1 MVRSIIFGAAQ
12 LMNIKNMFRSISAG
26 AYWKERTIA
35 VFMVSV
41 YLLGNIVE
49 LIEGKVTDDPAAIWI
64 AGVLLGISVVW
75 LSATKNYKG
84 YTATAFKIFL
94 FYLNFNVI
102 YAYSKS
108 TQGPTDA
115 ESFYLLFSYFLF
127 VVCSQALDSQRE
139 LLIFSI
145 AEVGLVAVAM
155 YINQQYDPML
165 LQSMQLFTFGFIIVG
180 NYMINLQRLK
190 LTQATVGSSINVQ
203 FKSISENSRDTQVI
217 LNNQSKFVYANPS
230 VKLLTGY
237 DVGQLMNTDLFAL
250 VIDEDVDRLKDVLER
265 VRVNDERVSF
275 EYRLR
280 RQNGEL
286 VWVESIFSSFD
297 IRVEDGGA
305 GLIFAET
312 RNVESR
318 KKLEEEV
325 KHQLKVEEMLIKH
338 STQFINVERGEIQSG
353 IDVALGE
360 FGTMLGAQA
369 ALVYRMHGKLSD
381 EFQSTNQ
388 WFASNQIA
396 HIQNFELIVKINQQL
411 LTFLRQ
417 LRGEKSSWGNY
428 IEAQKLHDIQVM
440 STVDAS
446 DKNYYLIPLQS
457 GNIVNGFIVFVFN
470 LNTKHVQSSFFGLIG
485 NMVANAFT
493 RLRTE
498 TRLHEVQLTNEF
510 ILRALPDWLY
520 IVDNEGEFTG
530 ANNYSTLEAYIPD
543 YDLIGK
549 KFNQLMPDDVSSVFM
564 ATLKEV
570 IESGQS
576 TSFEYHDSTI
586 YKGRYFKVII
596 APFKDF
602 EYLVIIRDVTDLK
615 EAQSEL
621 MTKAEKLEQSN
632 KELEEFAYVVSH
644 DMKQPIRTIISYLSL
659 LKRKYEKALDEEAN
673 VFINFSIDGA
683 NKMSDLIRDILQYS
697 RVEQQIDVVK
707 DVPLNTV
714 VGKVIAI
721 LGDTIKTNNAAV
733 IVDELPHVNG
743 NDTMLSEL
751 FQNLIEN
758 GIKYNRNPDKRVRVI
773 VKEAGD
779 FWQFEVSDNGIGFDE
794 EYAQQIFKIFKR
806 LHNDEEFPGTGIGL
820 SICHKVVT
828 KHGGKIWAKSV
839 KGEGSHF
846 YFTLPKQTQATL
858 N

>member
-1 MVRSIIFGAAQ
+1 
-12 LMNIKNMFRSISAG
+12 MNIKNIFRSISAG

-35 VFMVSV
+35 VFMVAV
-41 YLLGNIVE
+41 YLVGNGVE
-49 LIEGKVTDDPAAIWI
+49 MIQGKVTDDPPAIWI
-64 AGVLLGISVVW
+64 AGILLGIVVIY
-75 LSATKNYKG
+75 LSTTKNYKG
-84 YTATAFKIFL
+84 YTATAFKVFL

-108 TQGPTDA
+108 THGPADA

-127 VVCSQALDSQRE
+127 VVCCQALDSKRE
-139 LLIFSI
+139 LIIFSI
-145 AEVGLVAVAM
+145 AEVVMVGIALYLNV
-155 YINQQYDPML
+155 DEEPLML
-165 LQSMQLFTFGFIIVG
+165 ESMQLFTFTFIIIG

-190 LTQATVGSSINVQ
+190 LTQATVGSSINIQ

-217 LNNQSKFVYANPS
+217 LNTQAKFVYANPS

-237 DVGQLMNTDLFAL
+237 DVTSLMNTDIFML
-250 VIDEDVDRLKDVLER
+250 VVDDDVEKLRAAIER
-265 VRVNDERVSF
+265 VKKNDERVSL

-297 IRVEDGGA
+297 TREEDGGA

-325 KHQLKVEEMLIKH
+325 RHQLKVEEMLIKH
-338 STQFINVERGEIQSG
+338 STQFINVERGEIQSN

-360 FGTMLGAQA
+360 FGNMLGADA
-369 ALVYRMHGKLSD
+369 ALVYRMHGKLHD

-388 WFASNQIA
+388 WFASNELG
-396 HIQNFELIVKINQQL
+396 HIQHFNLVVKINQQL
-411 LTFLRQ
+411 VTFLRQ

-428 IEAQKLHDIQVM
+428 IEAQKLNDIQVM
-440 STVDAS
+440 STVEIT
-446 DKNYYLIPLQS
+446 DKNFYLIPLQS

-470 LNTKHVQSSFFGLIG
+470 QHTRHVQSSFFGLIG

-520 IVDNEGEFTG
+520 IVDDEGEFTG

-549 KFNQLMPDDVSSVFM
+549 NVNQLMPQDVSVPFM

-576 TSFEYHDSTI
+576 TSFEYYDTTI
-586 YKGRYFKVII
+586 YKGRHFKVII
-596 APFKDF
+596 APFKDY

-621 MTKAEKLEQSN
+621 VTKAEKLEQSN

-673 VFINFSIDGA
+673 VFINFSIEGA

-721 LGDTIKTNNAAV
+721 LGDTIKTSNAEV
-733 IVDELPHVNG
+733 KVDDLPHING

-758 GIKYNRNPDKRVRVI
+758 GIKYNRAPDKKVNVN
-773 VKEAGD
+773 VKDDGD
-779 FWQFEVSDNGIGFDE
+779 FWLFEVTDNGIGFDE

-828 KHGGKIWAKSV
+828 KHGGRIWAKSV
-839 KGEGSHF
+839 KGQGSHF
-846 YFTLPKQTQATL
+846 FFTLPKQSIAIL